1 MRYTARRQLMA
12 NYKIL
17 CKREENTFVF
27 ECPWCGKKHIHG
39 AKEGWRSSHCD
50 HADAPKEYFIKE
62 HVEA

>member
-1 MRYTARRQLMA
+1 MA

-39 AKEGWRSSHCD
+39 AKEGWRSSHCN